1 MTVPPA
7 IAAILLYVY
16 TVCVSYSAIACTKQC
31 PDSIKAHCTRQI
43 PGHLYPAAFVVL
55 FAHTVATR
63 QPRWYQNRGL
73 VLFGVLYVVLD
84 LLLQNGKLDMTDPT
98 TVQHA
103 TFTLGI
109 TCIGLIRHLY
119 LCRGRCCCCVDIDA
133 ALFAAIT
140 FLFAFFVSQ
149 HPQPNAIGNTMH
161 TATIVFAVAA
171 YAARINEQV
180 RVTTIMLVAGGCTF
194 VHSQLA
200 LTHNATQQHID
211 AVAYLTASTVVAM
224 AVALSF
230 ERATAARHQP
240 ALISYSTS
248 SPSSA

>member
-7 IAAILLYVY
+7 IAAIVLYVY
-16 TVCVSYSAIACTKQC
+16 TVSVSYSAIVCTTQC
-31 PDSIKAHCTRQI
+31 PDRIKAHCTRQI
-43 PGHLYPAAFVVL
+43 PGHLYPAAFIAL
-55 FAHTVATR
+55 FAHSVATQ

-73 VLFGVLYVVLD
+73 VLFGVLYVVMD

-103 TFTLGI
+103 TFTMGI
-109 TCIGLIRHLY
+109 TCIGIIRRLY
-119 LCRGRCCCCVDIDA
+119 LCRGRCCCCNDADA

-140 FLFAFFVSQ
+140 LLFAFFVSQ
-149 HPQPNAIGNTMH
+149 HPQPNAIGNTVH

-171 YAARINEQV
+171 YAARIGGQV
-180 RVTTIMLVAGGCTF
+180 RATTIMLVAGGCTF

-224 AVALSF
+224 AVALTF
-230 ERATAARHQP
+230 DRVTTTRHRP
-240 ALISYSTS
+240 ALIYYSTS
-248 SPSSA
+248 SPSSV